1 LAGEEKGTVKAETL
15 FEYDRNG
22 NITAVISPEGYRK
35 RFIYDAANRR
45 IGVEDICLRKE

>member
-22 NITAVISPEGYRK
+22 NITAVISRK
-35 RFIYDAANRR
+35 GTEKDSFMMRQT
-45 IGVEDICLRKE
+45 EE